1 LLAPGKKSGRME
13 TASSI
18 SRRQP
23 QTEVTPNRGIR
34 SSSAGGFSASTPAS
48 GGHGPDA
55 VRAGLCRF
63 PARTSSGDGG
73 SRSLATRNRLI
84 ANLRRLRS
92 NAEDATAT
100 TAAAVAETAAA
111 AVAAGGGVD
120 LASSK
125 QFSAIGGKRD
135 YPSPTAARRLH
146 RRVRLPSGQSFSARP
161 PSTTSSPSKFRR
173 FRRETVPSSSP
184 LPLLSSSSEG
194 NEAKGARRL
203 GGSTR
208 GRRERGTGA
217 RHRHGQHLDRYS
229 GCDVGRGPAGSGRVG
244 LSRSPLATRGRH
256 PLLRRAHE
264 GGSMLTA
271 TTTPVLSP

>member
-1 LLAPGKKSGRME
+1 ME

-18 SRRQP
+18 SRRRP
-23 QTEVTPNRGIR
+23 QTELTPNRGIR
-34 SSSAGGFSASTPAS
+34 SSSDGGFSTSTPAS

-55 VRAGLCRF
+55 VRARLCRF

-73 SRSLATRNRLI
+73 SRSLATRNRFI

-120 LASSK
+120 LVSSQ
-125 QFSAIGGKRD
+125 QFSAIGGKRG
-135 YPSPTAARRLH
+135 YRSPTAARRLH
-146 RRVRLPSGQSFSARP
+146 RRVRVPSGQSFSARP

-173 FRRETVPSSSP
+173 ETVPSSS
-184 LPLLSSSSEG
+184 LPFLCRQQASS
-194 NEAKGARRL
+194 ARRK
-203 GGSTR
+203 GHEGSRSGAVEEEAEKR
-208 GRRERGTGA
+208 GAGA
-217 RHRHGQHLDRYS
+217 RHRHGQHLNRYS
-229 GCDVGRGPAGSGRVG
+229 GCDVVRGPAGSGRVG
-244 LSRSPLATRGRH
+244 LSRSRRPTRGRH
-256 PLLRRAHE
+256 PLLRRAHVV
-264 GGSMLTA
+264 GSMLTA